1 MNISFPNE
9 GIYTLGKKEA
19 SYANSVL
26 ISLAN
31 IDCIYNWFNQIN
43 SYNIN
48 NNSLTKK
55 FCQLLVYFYT

>member
-48 NNSLTKK
+48 NNSLIKK
-55 FCQLLVYFYT
+55 FC